1 MRNSPTKTQII
12 MVLSILLIAY
22 VWTRS
27 NPSANYTLPLQAP
40 AVKAQSSSFLE
51 REAGISAYVN
61 ANRAINLTQVKDVF
75 RTLEV
80 QTSDY
85 LIGSVPVSNYD
96 ETEDVHAYVHKDGWI
111 LVYYLANDPLSKII
125 DWRAYNTTAIPT
137 KLEQALGTL
146 ASRVG
151 VGTTNVAFYDFRFP
165 TATHLMLAGKSN
177 DSFQVKLP
185 DGFEYYQMGWSLA
198 QDAKNV
204 PCCSGSEVIYQIDG
218 SKLQLLI
225 ISYPESTVWQSIYGN
240 LTGSQLSAGTYH
252 TITAQ
257 TSDAKSTTSFAG
269 VAVIYKEQ

>member
-177 DSFQVKLP
+177 GSFQIKLP
-185 DGFEYYQMGWSLA
+185 DGFEYYQMGWSA
-198 QDAKNV
+198 GYSGGY
-204 PCCSGSEVIYQIDG
+204 CCNDSKGTFVLDNSVIKSLD
-218 SKLQLLI
+218 SKIADTWL
-225 ISYPESTVWQSIYGN
+225 TDYGN
-240 LTGSQLSAGTYH
+240 LTNGQLLAGSYH
-252 TITAQ
+252 TITAK
-257 TSDAKSTTSFAG
+257 SDDVKAATSFAG

>member
-27 NPSANYTLPLQAP
+27 NPSANYILPLQAP

-151 VGTTNVAFYDFRFP
+151 VGTTNIAFYDFRFP

-177 DSFQVKLP
+177 GSFQVKLP
-185 DGFEYYQMGWSLA
+185 DGFEYYQMGWSIA
-198 QDAKNV
+198 FDARNPYDWSPSQATFAIDNVKLQTLDGTGKILWKNV
-204 PCCSGSEVIYQIDG
+204 YSTLSPG
-218 SKLQLLI
+218 QLL
-225 ISYPESTVWQSIYGN
+225 PGV
-240 LTGSQLSAGTYH
+240 YH
-252 TITAQ
+252 TITADNGGVA
-257 TSDAKSTTSFAG
+257 TVTSFAG